1 MSIYDSFADK
11 PNRIREEGQ
20 EITLRFSRI
29 DDNTGKI
36 TWNIPPNFKGCKG
49 DGVYDGIVITVS
61 RKPADYIESSP
72 KDGTY
77 YIGDNSVDPDLH
89 AGSKIINSEEVK
101 VLVVGA
107 FYNDRT
113 TTELEVMNLEP
124 RTAYY
129 FSGYAVDNV
138 ARYHREGVHSYSLPT
153 GIEES
158 NEEMLTPAEHV
169 IDLDDDIKLSSATG
183 VEEGKEYN
191 IIADINEEEDVEIK
205 INGNEAKTY
214 ASMIESIN
222 KRYMELDDPYYSPTF
237 PFKGVVFEID
247 NQFYLWDGEKRI
259 EIFPLESA
267 TLPNIAHEG
276 DLWYDTSSEVLNEY
290 DSGQWVPQ
298 TVIKYGFDITNPSD
312 GTIWFDGTVARE
324 WKGDLWCDLNTII
337 STRNPLLPP
346 KLRKNVYWFNTGTGE
361 FFERNTEL
369 KRWEDALVIHYSKDP
384 EDIDIGDFWFDE
396 TNEKVFQL
404 VSGFLW
410 EEVENIVFE
419 ETNSTP
425 SFNEVNGEEFEY
437 RYVIDEQTLYEWKAT
452 DLEWVQVPI
461 AIFPTDPRDR
471 ESCGLWW
478 DSSPSVDTVFLWDA
492 INNIW
497 TPSDDFFQQSRDPAL
512 PALLEE
518 GSVWYNPDNEELLKI
533 LSENCEKVE
542 FINESFN
549 PVGGTPISIFWKDD
563 ETFKEW
569 NGTTWVEL
577 DPQPLQWDT
586 DPTIIDVGTYWLD
599 SIQNVLFVWSGTDW
613 VEVEVSDTDPKPEE
627 EFLWYNTVENQLYEW
642 TQKEQWEKTTGK
654 VFVEFVP
661 KKTVEGRAL
670 LEFKT
675 RKKGC
680 DAMLTLKA
688 RKDNILSALKTNIRY
703 RHPKE
708 GRDLEEGNPMYKRLG
723 VGDDGSPDE
732 RRELHDTIRQILG
745 EPSTKVE
752 LSKSNIDVCIDNALT
767 QLRKYGGISYKR
779 GFFFLDLKPNQ
790 QHYVLNDR
798 CTGFNEIVEV
808 KGVFRLRSGFFQGA
822 YSGHDIYGYAALK
835 QLYTLGS
842 FDLLTFHNVSHFI
855 EELETLFATRIT
867 YQWVERKRELRL
879 LNAIYHPERVLV
891 DASIERS
898 EQDLIVDR
906 GTKLWLQRWAV
917 AEAKMMLSQSRGK
930 FQTLPGPNGGTV
942 LNAQELIT
950 QSEAEKAVLMEELE
964 DMAMQGVEEVGLSAY
979 FVLG

>member
-20 EITLRFSRI
+20 EITLKFSRI
-29 DDNTGKI
+29 DDNTGKV
-36 TWNIPPNFKGCKG
+36 TWNIPPTFKGCKG
-49 DGVYDGIVITVS
+49 DGAYDGIVITVS
-61 RKPADYIESSP
+61 RTPADYIESSP

-89 AGSKIINSEEVK
+89 AGSKLINSEEEK

-107 FYNDRT
+107 FYNDKT
-113 TTELEVMNLEP
+113 TTEIEVMDLEP

-158 NEEMLTPAEHV
+158 NEEKLTPAEHV
-169 IDLDDDIKLSSATG
+169 VMLNEDVKLSSATG
-183 VEEGKEYN
+183 VEEGKEYT
-191 IIADINEEEDVEIK
+191 IKADINEEEDVEIK

-214 ASMIESIN
+214 SSMIETIN
-222 KRYMELDDPYYSPTF
+222 RKYMELDNPHYSPTF
-237 PFKGVVFEID
+237 PFKDTVFEID
-247 NQFYLWDGEKRI
+247 YKFYRWDGEKRI
-259 EIFPLESA
+259 QIFPIETDNTPTVAL
-267 TLPNIAHEG
+267 EG
-276 DLWYDTSSEVLNEY
+276 DFWYDILSGTLNEY
-290 DSGQWVPQ
+290 NSGQWVPQ
-298 TVIKYGFDITNPSD
+298 TLIKYDFDITNPED
-312 GTIWFDGTVARE
+312 GTIWFDGSVARE
-324 WKGDLWCDLNTII
+324 WKGDLWCELNTII
-337 STRNPLLPP
+337 SSRNPLLPP
-346 KLRKNVYWFNTGTGE
+346 RLRGNVYWFNTETGE

-369 KRWEDALVIHYSKDP
+369 KKWEDALVIHYSKDP

-396 TNEKVFQL
+396 TNEKVLQL
-404 VSGFLW
+404 ASGFFW
-410 EEVENIVFE
+410 EEVEDIKFE
-419 ETNSTP
+419 ETNTTP
-425 SFNEVNGEEFEY
+425 SNNEDEVEY

-452 DLEWVQVPI
+452 QLEWVPVPI

-478 DSSPSVDTVFLWDA
+478 DSTLSVDNVFLWDN

-497 TPSDDFFQQSRDPAL
+497 IIADDFFQQSRDPAL
-512 PALLEE
+512 PVELEE
-518 GSVWYNPDNEELLKI
+518 GSVWYNTSNGELLKI
-533 LSENCEKVE
+533 LSENCEKVD
-542 FINESFN
+542 FIDETFN
-549 PVGGTPISIFWKDD
+549 PVDDTPIGIFWKDG

-569 NGTTWVEL
+569 NGTMWVEL
-577 DPQPLQWDT
+577 DPQPLQWDR
-586 DPTIIDVGTYWLD
+586 DPTDIEDGTYWLN
-599 SIQNVLFVWSGTDW
+599 SNNVLQVWSATTPIGW
-613 VEVEVSDTDPKPEE
+613 EEVEVSESDPMPETG
-627 EFLWYNTVENQLYEW
+627 FLWYNTVENQLYEW
-642 TQKEQWEKTTGK
+642 AEEGRWKKTTGMA
-654 VFVEFVP
+654 FVEFVP
-661 KKTVEGRAL
+661 KKTMEGRAL

-680 DAMLTLKA
+680 DAFIEIKA
-688 RKDNILSALKTNIRY
+688 RNNTILSALKTNIRY
-703 RHPKE
+703 IYPKE
-708 GRDLEEGNPMYKRLG
+708 GKDLESGVPMYKRLG

-732 RRELHDTIRQILG
+732 RRELHDKVRQSLG

-752 LSKSNIDVCIDNALT
+752 LSKSNIDVCIDNALA

-822 YSGHDIYGYAALK
+822 FSGHDIYGYAALK

-891 DASIERS
+891 DASIERT
-898 EQDLIVDR
+898 EQDLIADR
-906 GTKLWLQRWAV
+906 GTTLWLQRWAV

-930 FQTLPGPNGGTV
+930 FQTLPGPNGSTV